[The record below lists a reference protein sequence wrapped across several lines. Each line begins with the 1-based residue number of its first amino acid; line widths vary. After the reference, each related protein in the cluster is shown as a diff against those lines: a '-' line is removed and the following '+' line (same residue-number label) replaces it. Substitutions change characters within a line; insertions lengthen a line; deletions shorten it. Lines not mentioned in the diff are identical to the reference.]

1 MSNRSTENAR
11 APQVVQIH
19 ATNLRRPGAGSGCQ
33 LQDPAAAQALGR
45 LAVALRQREQVML
58 GAAGEPHDPPLLL
71 APP

>member
-1 MSNRSTENAR
+1 
-11 APQVVQIH
+11 
-19 ATNLRRPGAGSGCQ
+19 
-33 LQDPAAAQALGR
+33 